1 MRQHS
6 SDRVRIRKLRA
17 KYRKRM
23 WIVGIIFLI
32 IGLVLG
38 VFLGKFLFEGKG
50 DIVEPAMTYVEGT
63 PLPTIVPAPVEP
75 TATPMAILPTQVP
88 AAATAEPAA
97 QTAAD
102 PAVQATAEPVAQTA
116 NENYTISLPEAE
128 ATATPVP
135 VTTVKATVPFGES
148 YTFTTQIKGD
158 GSARIGEGADAYET
172 ISFTLTMKN
181 YMRPADFANKYSNK
195 YKLQGTEAGA
205 GFELILNDYTGA
217 ATIVPQNVIKIGFES
232 ASGNTTEL
240 GYQLMD
246 AEIAGNFGI
255 VVNTNT
261 PKMLY
266 KRYVYSNAGEQ
277 MEYLAVSCYNNGK
290 IEKILFELE
299 PEIVVTPTPAIVY
312 DTLQK
317 GNKSDAVADLQARLI
332 ELGYLDGKADG
343 DYGGK
348 TVTAVKTAQK
358 VYGMQETGVADNA
371 FQQRLFAEVQ

>member
-6 SDRVRIRKLRA
+6 SDRVRLRKLRA

-23 WIVGIIFLI
+23 WIVGIVFLI

-38 VFLGKFLFEGKG
+38 VLLGKLIYDKKDDAREVLGYT
-50 DIVEPAMTYVEGT
+50 IT
-63 PLPTIVPAPVEP
+63 PTPEATEFAIVPETTEIPEVQGDDVQ
-75 TATPMAILPTQVP
+75 M
-88 AAATAEPAA
+88 TAEPL
-97 QTAAD
+97 TDAD
-102 PAVQATAEPVAQTA
+102 ASATETPSDSDAS
-116 NENYTISLPEAE
+116 NEGYTIAIPE
-128 ATATPVP
+128 ATATPAP
-135 VTTVKATVPFGES
+135 ETSVKATVPFGES
-148 YTFTTQIKGD
+148 YTFTTQIKSD

-172 ISFTLTMKN
+172 ISFTLTMKE

-205 GFELILNDYTGA
+205 GFELILNDYTGS
-217 ATIVPQNVIKIGFES
+217 ATIVPQNVIKIAFES
-232 ASGNTTEL
+232 ESGNTTEL

-255 VVNTNT
+255 VVSTNT

-266 KRYVYSNAGEQ
+266 KRYVYSNAGEE

-299 PEIVVTPTPAIVY
+299 PDVVVSPTPAVVY
-312 DTLQK
+312 TVLQK
-317 GNKSDAVADLQARLI
+317 GDKSDAVADLQARLI
-332 ELGYLDGKADG
+332 ELGYLSGSADG
-343 DYGGK
+343 AYGSK

-358 VYGMQETGVADNA
+358 VYGMEENGIADA
-371 FQQRLFAEVQ
+371 DFQNRLFNSVE

>member
-6 SDRVRIRKLRA
+6 SDRVRLRKLRA

-38 VFLGKFLFEGKG
+38 VFLGKFLFEDKG
-50 DIVEPAMTYVEGT
+50 DTAAPTMGYATITPTPEVTAEPVIPEITA
-63 PLPTIVPAPVEP
+63 VPAAPVV
-75 TATPMAILPTQVP
+75 TAVP
-88 AAATAEPAA
+88 AAATAEPVSAPAA
-97 QTAAD
+97 
-102 PAVQATAEPVAQTA
+102 PTAEPAG
-116 NENYTISLPEAE
+116 EGYTISLPEA
-128 ATATPVP
+128 TATPAPVP
-135 VTTVKATVPFGES
+135 SVKATVPFGES
-148 YTFTTQIKGD
+148 YTFTTQIKAD

-172 ISFTLTMKN
+172 ISFTLTMKE

-217 ATIVPQNVIKIGFES
+217 ATIVPQNVIKVGFES

-255 VVNTNT
+255 AVSTNT

-277 MEYLAVSCYNNGK
+277 MEYLAVSCYNNGQ

-312 DTLQK
+312 EILQK
-317 GNKSDAVADLQARLI
+317 GDKSDAVADLQARLI
-332 ELGYLDGKADG
+332 ELDYLSGSADG
-343 DYGGK
+343 DYGSK
-348 TVTAVKTAQK
+348 TVSAVKTAQK
-358 VYGMQETGVADNA
+358 VYGMEETGIADPA
-371 FQQRLFAEVQ
+371 FQTRLFAEVQ

>member
-6 SDRVRIRKLRA
+6 SDRVRLRKLRA

-38 VFLGKFLFEGKG
+38 VFLGKFLFEDKA
-50 DIVEPAMTYVEGT
+50 D
-63 PLPTIVPAPVEP
+63 
-75 TATPMAILPTQVP
+75 P
-88 AAATAEPAA
+88 AAATMGYAAITPTPEATVEPVVVPEITAVPAA
-97 QTAAD
+97 
-102 PAVQATAEPVAQTA
+102 PVATAEPVAVTA
-116 NENYTISLPEAE
+116 EPVSATAVPTAEPVAEQPAGDGYTIALPE
-128 ATATPVP
+128 ATATPAPVP
-135 VTTVKATVPFGES
+135 SVKATVPFGES
-148 YTFTTQIKGD
+148 YTFTTQIKAD

-172 ISFTLTMKN
+172 ISFTLTMKE

-217 ATIVPQNVIKIGFES
+217 ATIVPQNVIKVGFES

-255 VVNTNT
+255 AVATNT

-312 DTLQK
+312 ETLQK
-317 GNKSDAVADLQARLI
+317 GDKSDAVADLQARLI
-332 ELGYLDGKADG
+332 ELDYLSGSADG

-348 TVTAVKTAQK
+348 TVSAVKTAQK
-358 VYGMQETGVADNA
+358 VYGMEETGIADPA
-371 FQQRLFAEVQ
+371 FQTRLFAEVQ